1 MNTGARV
8 PVSRHRLLATVGY
21 RRNGRV
27 SYALEGSIFSAG
39 STVQWLRDGLGLF
52 TDAAESEALALAA
65 DARRRVHLVPAFTGL
80 GAPHWD
86 AHARGAILGLTR
98 DATAADIV
106 RAGLESVGHQT
117 ADLLDA
123 MAADGAPRPTALR
136 VDGGLSRNGFAMQFL
151 ADVLALPVE
160 RPKDIETTVLGAALL
175 AGLEAGVYASTDA
188 LARRWELDR
197 RFEPSMQADE
207 RDERRAGWAAAVAR
221 VLTDRGA

>member
-1 MNTGARV
+1 V
-8 PVSRHRLLATVGY
+8 PASSHRLLATVGY
-21 RRNGRV
+21 RRAGRV

-52 TDAAESEALALAA
+52 RDAAESEALARAA
-65 DARRRVHLVPAFTGL
+65 DPRRRVHLVPAFTGL

-98 DATAADIV
+98 DATAADVV
-106 RAGLESVGHQT
+106 RAGLEAVGHQT

-123 MAADGAPRPTALR
+123 MAADGAPRPAALR

-160 RPKDIETTVLGAALL
+160 RPRDTETTALGAALL
-175 AGLEAGVYASTDA
+175 AGLHAGVWDSPEE
-188 LARRWELDR
+188 LAARWSLEH
-197 RFEPSMQADE
+197 RFEPAMDAAE
-207 RDERRAGWAAAVAR
+207 RDERRAGWAAAVRR
-221 VLTDRGA
+221 VLTAPDA